1 MSLGPDRAR
10 LGGSLPARRTWS
22 LAHLLNLL
30 THARL
35 CLIRAAIVES
45 NGDFLSFVL
54 IAAAGFSAV
63 SAFGPW
69 GADGIGEQRTVFSRT
84 VQQSKFSAQKK
95 VAAVALQVAFLTS
108 ELTQITPLSRLA
120 SVVLRVSPTGLLSH
134 LAPIGTMFGIAAA
147 WGQLERVGEMVV
159 RALGLHSGGKNGYSH
174 EAGISPAVSPSV
186 TSLTNES
193 LSKYARADFRGV
205 AGGHGHNQLPHHGR
219 AESYSSISPHESWSS
234 HTSEELSNDTA
245 SPTGVVREA
254 KNPGQKTAP
263 AIKTVNAHD
272 AGLER
277 AYLEAMGRGAGVEA
291 KDGHGRIVQDDTI
304 YLFKYD
310 VAGVEDSPEQTDQ
323 GCLFVHK
330 KLSPIK
336 TKVAD
341 VRVNA
346 TYRPLLRTLIQQGK
360 DTRHIPAVRSV
371 AHGEGDARVEGIR
384 MLPCKS

>member
-1 MSLGPDRAR
+1 LHS
-10 LGGSLPARRTWS
+10 SRT
-22 LAHLLNLL
+22 
-30 THARL
+30 
-35 CLIRAAIVES
+35 AIVES

-69 GADGIGEQRTVFSRT
+69 GADGVGDQRTVFSRT
-84 VQQSKFSAQKK
+84 IQPSKFSALKK
-95 VAAVALQVAFLTS
+95 IAAIALQIAFVTS
-108 ELTQITPLSRLA
+108 ELKLNTPLSRLA
-120 SVVLRVSPTGLLSH
+120 SVVLSVSSAGLLSH
-134 LAPIGTMFGIAAA
+134 LAPMGAIFGLAAA
-147 WGQLERVGEMVV
+147 WGQLERVGGMVV
-159 RALGLHSGGKNGYSH
+159 GALGLHWGGKNGCDS
-174 EAGISPAVSPSV
+174 EAGISPAVSPAV

-193 LSKYARADFRGV
+193 LSKYARADFRGT
-205 AGGHGHNQLPHHGR
+205 AGGHVHDPQPYHRR
-219 AESYSSISPHESWSS
+219 AESYASISPHESWSS

-254 KNPGQKTAP
+254 RHLGQKGVP
-263 AIKTVNAHD
+263 SISTVNAHD

-277 AYLEAMGRGAGVEA
+277 AYLEAMGCSQGAQT
-291 KDGHGRIVQDDTI
+291 KDGLGRIVQDDTI

-310 VAGVEDSPEQTDQ
+310 VAGLEESADQTHQ

-371 AHGEGDARVEGIR
+371 AKGEGEARVEGVR